1 MYLSASSTIYNLPAN
16 FQLVSVGI
24 SARSPSL
31 NWGSSSLAPSFSAV
45 SLYFDYAGPDRVP
58 VGNDVVN
65 GGFCRSSDLRPSLR
79 Q

>member
-1 MYLSASSTIYNLPAN
+1 MYLSASSTTHLQAFNLVLLDLPPDLFA
-16 FQLVSVGI
+16 LIGVVPR
-24 SARSPSL
+24 SAPSL
-31 NWGSSSLAPSFSAV
+31 SAV

-65 GGFCRSSDLRPSLR
+65 GGFCRSSDLHSPLR